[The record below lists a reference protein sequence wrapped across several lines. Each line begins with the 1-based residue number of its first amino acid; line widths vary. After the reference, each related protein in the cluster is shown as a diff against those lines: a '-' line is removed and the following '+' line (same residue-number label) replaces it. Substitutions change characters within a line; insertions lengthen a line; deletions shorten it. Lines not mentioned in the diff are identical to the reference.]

1 MRTFFGGEKYT
12 LRIQFGVLKSV
23 RRVHNHKTKF
33 KKIEQTIFSY
43 PIDVY
48 FWRKKWKEMQLFKEG
63 EKIIIVDSQQLDVIE
78 EAKPLWQDD
87 KIYQYNLTC

>member
-1 MRTFFGGEKYT
+1 MFIFGEK
-12 LRIQFGVLKSV
+12 
-23 RRVHNHKTKF
+23 KF
-33 KKIEQTIFSY
+33 K
-43 PIDVY
+43 
-48 FWRKKWKEMQLFKEG
+48 EMPLFKEG